1 MFNVTV
7 LKMRDI
13 VKYLV
18 GFMIIIGIIVYATRF
33 FAYKAENKEDKIKS
47 SWLEKTKIEEKNDKS
62 ENDKSENVKMQSIL
76 MWNLTSCLDKT
87 IPAMASTN
95 EEYKKIEKENKE
107 INNKISNKN
116 YLEEF
121 LKTEISTIKGIEEI
135 ERENITVTDKTSV
148 ASNSDSSKEDSND
161 SNSNEDNKQE
171 SEKITLA
178 SQDSVK
184 TKVVTPN
191 PISENANVQYEKVKI
206 KNQTTYNLTE
216 DILNPNI
223 SIDNKNVLIFH
234 THSCES
240 YTSSEKYSYSQ
251 TGNYRT
257 TDMNFTVTRVGTELE
272 NYLKQYNI
280 NVIHDKSYHDYPSYT
295 GSYTRS
301 LKTVE
306 NILKT
311 TPSDIIIDLHRDA
324 VGSRPDYA
332 PTVKIGD
339 DYAAQIM
346 FVIGTNEGG
355 LWHPNW
361 QQNLKFAVKVQ
372 QKAEEMYPGLFK
384 PIMLTKSRYN
394 QHTGK
399 YANIIE
405 VGATGNTLEQ
415 CLTSMK
421 YLSAV
426 MNEVMK

>member
-1 MFNVTV
+1 MFNVKI
-7 LKMRDI
+7 LRMRDI
-13 VKYLV
+13 RKCLV
-18 GFMIIIGIIVYATRF
+18 GIILTIAIVICTTRYF
-33 FAYKAENKEDKIKS
+33 SSVKKENTKEKVIK
-47 SWLEKTKIEEKNDKS
+47 ETTKINIFKFGS
-62 ENDKSENVKMQSIL
+62 
-76 MWNLTSCLDKT
+76 LTSCLNKT
-87 IPAMASTN
+87 IPTMSNIN

-107 INNKISNKN
+107 TESKN

-121 LKTEISTIKGIEEI
+121 IKTEMSSIKGIELAEQ
-135 ERENITVTDKTSV
+135 NKQQNT
-148 ASNSDSSKEDSND
+148 NKEDEQINTVENNKTTD
-161 SNSNEDNKQE
+161 TQEDG
-171 SEKITLA
+171 KITLA
-178 SQDSVK
+178 SDEATK
-184 TKVVTPN
+184 TEVVTPN
-191 PISENANVQYEKVKI
+191 PIAENANVQYGNVKI

-216 DILNPNI
+216 DILNPDI
-223 SIDNKNVLIFH
+223 KIDNKNILIFH

-240 YTSSEKYSYSQ
+240 YTPSEKYQYTQ

-257 TDMNFTVTRVGTELE
+257 TDKNYSVIRVGTELE

-280 NVIHDKSYHDYPSYT
+280 NVIHDTSYHDYPSYT

-301 LKTVE
+301 LQTVE

-311 TPSDIIIDLHRDA
+311 NQSDIIIDLHRDA

-399 YANIIE
+399 YANIMEI
-405 VGATGNTLEQ
+405 GSTGNTLDQ

-426 MNEVMK
+426 LNEVLK